1 MKTALIRFCVAMLAT
16 LGIVAC
22 GSRESMTAEE
32 VATWIAAYT
41 PERIDADGV
50 IRIEMTDSLATLV
63 DTARPLE
70 KVFSFSPSLKG
81 EAHYSEDGRYIDF
94 VPKSTLKQGK
104 QYNCRLS
111 LSRLTNIDSLKDFCF
126 SFFVER
132 CEVMLTDI
140 RVAVDPNNIEQV
152 IVSGTML
159 FSTTPSAQ
167 STNASTLTCS
177 YTEARS
183 TITPTNDKLRHK
195 FTISNIKRR
204 AADTQMSIEYAPLG
218 KFASTVAEVEIPGM
232 EEDFK
237 LLSMERIETAE
248 PYINLEFSASLAAEQ
263 ELDGLIAIDN
273 IEATRI
279 ERRGTNVK
287 LYYPINGLG
296 DMIVRVSEL
305 LRSNDNR
312 TLNGDIEQHFEQKV
326 IAPAIEIPISGTIL
340 PDGANLTL
348 PFRAVNLAAI
358 DIEVVK
364 IYTDNIM
371 TFLQYN
377 DIDESYGLRR
387 VGRLIHK
394 QTIRLDSDKS
404 LNLHQWQNFSIDLK
418 NLFKQ
423 EHGAI
428 YNIRLSM
435 RKAYSLYNKA
445 QADEFSTECGITHID
460 RDVWDVCSPHI
471 YREAADYDWWEYDW
485 SERDD
490 PSKDSYYMSDDRIA
504 EYNLMAS
511 DIGLIVKRSEGDE
524 LWCSVC
530 DIMTAHPVSGV
541 EVKAYN
547 YQMRVIGSA
556 YTNEQGFADFKVDG
570 KPFVVTAS
578 NATSTTYLKIN
589 GGHELST
596 SRFDVGGKRVLQ
608 GIKGY
613 VYGER
618 GVWRPGDEIH
628 LTLIVEDKQHSL
640 PKNHPVTMEL
650 YTPINQLY
658 DKQTL
663 TRSVDGIY
671 TFTIAT
677 SEDAPTGG
685 WDARFMVGGQ
695 TFHHTVRIESIKP
708 NRLKIKI
715 SSPEVLQ
722 SDQSAPIAI
731 ESHWLT
737 GPVAA
742 ELDANVELSLYGNP
756 HPFEQYSDYTFR
768 NPLYDFSHAE
778 HNIFSGKL
786 DSQGRATCNFT
797 VPATAQ
803 APGIMQANIIARVR
817 EAAGDES
824 LTSHSVRYS
833 PYKSYVGIALGNK
846 EFETNSD
853 LHFPVVAVDAQGSP
867 IERELRYKIYQL
879 NWSWWW
885 EGSVD
890 ELNRYVQSTTAEV
903 VASGSITTTE
913 GKGEIAFCVEYP
925 SWGKYLIYV
934 EDTVSGHATGGV
946 VRIDWPDWRGRS
958 GKSDPTAASMLSFS
972 LDKRDY
978 EIGEYATVYLP
989 KSEGGRVLLSVEN
1002 GSRVISRKWVTTSAD
1017 TETAHRILIT
1027 SEMTPNFYVH
1037 ATLLQPHAQTIN
1049 DLPIR
1054 MYGVEGAAVIDRK
1067 TILHPV
1073 IDAPSEIRPQ
1083 QEFTIKVREADGKPM
1098 SYTLAIVDEGLL
1110 DITAFKTPQPWA
1122 AMNQREAL
1130 NVKTWDMYNDVIGA
1144 YGSRFSSILSIGGDE
1159 ALRRAAGKEKRF
1171 NPIVEFLGPFTL
1183 NGGTKSHKI
1192 TLPMYVGSVRVMV
1205 VAAKDGSY
1213 GSADCSVSV
1222 NSPLMLL
1229 ATMPRQLACG
1239 DSVKLPV
1246 NIFAMEEGVKSVDV
1260 SIETEGPVSI
1270 VGAATKSIAFSEPG
1284 EQLLNFELRCDA
1296 AHSGQAKVKIRATG
1310 GGQQATETIHINVRN
1325 PLPDIIT
1332 SESIVLDS
1340 EQRHRFDLSPQST
1353 AELTIAT
1360 MPAIDF
1366 SGAFAFVANYAHYC
1380 TEQLSARA
1388 MYMLYA
1394 RKFLDS
1400 DEATLAEKAL
1410 PALLKAIAS
1419 RQLASG
1425 GFAYWPGNDSAHE
1438 WATSMA
1444 GEVMTE
1450 ARRQGFTVANQT
1462 IDSWKAYQNSASRSY
1477 RHTTAEAADLVQ
1489 AYRLY
1494 TIALAGEEPVAA
1506 MNKLRESKS
1515 ISEQALLR
1523 LAATYALIG
1532 RSDVANRLMDKAAS
1546 TPAIDGSYATFWS
1559 PLRDKA
1565 MALEDYMLVGDKS
1578 RAFALA
1584 KEVASQFSAANCS
1597 TQEVAFVSAAMN
1609 RMSNIIDKSTTEV
1622 AISDGNGKRSIINNL
1637 RGVKSLSLDTAHKY
1651 VEVINLGNEE
1661 LYTALMTRRTPS
1673 ADEQIMPEANGV
1685 EIAVRYT
1692 DLEGRTIKVESINQG
1707 DEFLAH
1713 IDVRKHSDSSES
1725 LALCYTVASGWEI
1738 WNERLAGGA
1747 NNLGTTYTDI
1757 RDERISWYFSLGANE
1772 SRSFTVRL
1780 RAAYAGTFILP
1791 PAVCE
1796 DMYNT
1801 ACRATTSNS
1810 KTIVK

>member
-22 GSRESMTAEE
+22 SSRESMSAEE
-32 VATWIAAYT
+32 VDRWIAAYT
-41 PERIDADGV
+41 PERIDTDAV
-50 IRIEMTDSLATLV
+50 IRIEMTDSLATLI
-63 DTARPLE
+63 DTLRPLE
-70 KVFSFSPSLKG
+70 RVFSFSPSLKG
-81 EAHYSEDGRYIDF
+81 EAHYSKNGRYIDF
-94 VPKSTLKQGK
+94 VPESTLKQGK

-111 LSRLTNIDSLKDFCF
+111 LSRLTGIDSLKDFSF

-140 RVAVDPNNIEQV
+140 RVVVDPNNVEQV

-159 FSTTPSAQ
+159 FSTTPSTQ

-177 YTEARS
+177 YTEAHS
-183 TITPTNDKLRHK
+183 AITPTNDKLRHK

-218 KFASTVAEVEIPGM
+218 EFTSTITEVEIPGM

-248 PYINLEFSASLAAEQ
+248 PYINLEFSSPLAAEQ
-263 ELDGLIAIDN
+263 ELDGLITIDN

-312 TLNGDIEQHFEQKV
+312 TLDGDIEQHFEQKV

-340 PDGANLTL
+340 PDGTNLTL

-364 IYTDNIM
+364 IYTDNIL
-371 TFLQYN
+371 TFLQQN
-377 DIDESYGLRR
+377 DIDENYGLRR

-394 QTIRLDSDKS
+394 QTLRLDGDKS

-485 SERDD
+485 SESDD

-511 DIGLIVKRSEGDE
+511 DIGLIVKRAEGDE

-530 DIMTAHPVSGV
+530 DIMTAHPVSGI

-596 SRFDVGGKRVLQ
+596 SRFDVGGKRVSQ

-628 LTLIVEDKQHSL
+628 LTLIVEDKQQSL

-650 YTPINQLY
+650 YTPLNQLY

-677 SEDAPTGG
+677 SEDALTGG
-685 WDARFMVGGQ
+685 WDARFMVGAQ
-695 TFHHTVRIESIKP
+695 TFHHTVRIETIKP

-722 SDQSAPIAI
+722 SEQSAPIAI

-737 GPVAA
+737 GPVASG
-742 ELDANVELSLYGNP
+742 LDANVELSLHSNP

-786 DSQGRATCNFT
+786 DSQGRATCNFA
-797 VPATAQ
+797 VPTTAQ

-846 EFETNSD
+846 EFETDCD
-853 LHFPVVAVDAQGSP
+853 LHFPIVAVDAQGLA

-879 NWSWWW
+879 DWSWWW
-885 EGSVD
+885 EGSAD

-934 EDTVSGHATGGV
+934 EDAVSGHATGGV
-946 VRIDWPDWRGRS
+946 VRIDWPDWRGHS

-1017 TETAHRILIT
+1017 TETAHRIPIT
-1027 SEMTPNFYVH
+1027 SDMTPNFYVH

-1054 MYGVEGAAVIDRK
+1054 MYGVEGATVIDRK

-1130 NVKTWDMYNDVIGA
+1130 GVKTWDVYNDVIGA

-1171 NPIVEFLGPFTL
+1171 NPVVEFLGPFTL
-1183 NGGTKSHKI
+1183 NGGIKSHKI

-1270 VGAATKSIAFSEPG
+1270 IGATTKSIAFSKPG

-1296 AHSGQAKVKIRATG
+1296 AHSGQAKIKIRATG
-1310 GGQQATETIHINVRN
+1310 GGQQATDTININVRN

-1332 SESIVLDS
+1332 SESIVLDNK
-1340 EQRHRFDLSPQST
+1340 QRHRFDLSPQST

-1366 SGAFAFVANYAHYC
+1366 SGAFTFVANYAHYC

-1388 MYMLYA
+1388 MYLLYA

-1400 DEATLAEKAL
+1400 DEAALAERAL

-1425 GFAYWPGNDSAHE
+1425 GFVYWPGNDSAHE

-1450 ARRQGFTVANQT
+1450 ARHQGFTVANQS
-1462 IDSWKAYQNSASRSY
+1462 IDRWKAYQNSAARSY
-1477 RHTTAEAADLVQ
+1477 RHTTAEAADIVQ

-1494 TIALAGEEPVAA
+1494 TLALAGEEPIAA
-1506 MNKLRESKS
+1506 MNKLRESKC

-1523 LAATYALIG
+1523 LAAAYALIG
-1532 RSDVANRLMDKAAS
+1532 RSDVANRLIDKAAS

-1565 MALEDYMLVGDKS
+1565 MALESYLLVGDKS

-1584 KEVASQFSAANCS
+1584 KEVASQFSATNCS
-1597 TQEVAFVSAAMN
+1597 TQEVAFVSAAMS
-1609 RMSNIIDKSTTEV
+1609 RMSYVIDKSTSEV
-1622 AISDGNGKRSIINNL
+1622 AISDDSGERSVISNL

-1692 DLEGRTIKVESINQG
+1692 DLEGRTINIESINQG

-1713 IDVRKHSDSSES
+1713 IDVRKLSNSSES
-1725 LALCYTVASGWEI
+1725 LALCYAVASGWEI
-1738 WNERLAGGA
+1738 WNERLVGGA

-1772 SRSFTVRL
+1772 SRCFTVRL

-1791 PAVCE
+1791 PTVCE

>member
-1 MKTALIRFCVAMLAT
+1 
-16 LGIVAC
+16 
-22 GSRESMTAEE
+22 MTAEE

-41 PERIDADGV
+41 PERIDTDAI
-50 IRIEMTDSLATLV
+50 IRIEMTDSLATLI
-63 DTARPLE
+63 DTVRPLE
-70 KVFSFSPSLKG
+70 RVFSFLPSLKG
-81 EAHYSEDGRYIDF
+81 EAHYSKNGRYIDF
-94 VPKSTLKQGK
+94 VPESTLKQGK

-111 LSRLTNIDSLKDFCF
+111 LSRLTGIDSLKDFSF

-140 RVAVDPNNIEQV
+140 RVVVDPNNVEQV

-177 YTEARS
+177 YTEAHS
-183 TITPTNDKLRHK
+183 AITPTNDKLRHK

-218 KFASTVAEVEIPGM
+218 EFTSTITEVEIPGM

-237 LLSMERIETAE
+237 LLSMERIEAAE
-248 PYINLEFSASLAAEQ
+248 PYINLEFSSPLAAEQ

-312 TLNGDIEQHFEQKV
+312 TLDGDIEQHFEQKV

-340 PDGANLTL
+340 PDGASLTL

-364 IYTDNIM
+364 IYTDNIL
-371 TFLQYN
+371 TFLQQN
-377 DIDESYGLRR
+377 DIDENYGLRR

-394 QTIRLDSDKS
+394 QTLRLDGDKS

-485 SERDD
+485 SESDD
-490 PSKDSYYMSDDRIA
+490 PSKDSYYMSNDRVA

-511 DIGLIVKRSEGDE
+511 DIGLIVKRAEGDK

-530 DIMTAHPVSGV
+530 DIMTAHPVSGI

-596 SRFDVGGKRVLQ
+596 SRFDVGGKRVSQ

-650 YTPINQLY
+650 YTPLNQLY

-677 SEDAPTGG
+677 SEDALTGG
-685 WDARFMVGGQ
+685 WDARFMVGAQ
-695 TFHHTVRIESIKP
+695 TFHHTVRIETIKP

-722 SDQSAPIAI
+722 SEQSAPIAI

-737 GPVAA
+737 GPVASG
-742 ELDANVELSLYGNP
+742 LDANVELSLHSNP

-786 DSQGRATCNFT
+786 DSQGRATCNFA
-797 VPATAQ
+797 VPTTAQ

-833 PYKSYVGIALGNK
+833 PYKSYVGIALGDK
-846 EFETNSD
+846 EFETDCN
-853 LHFPVVAVDAQGSP
+853 LHFAIVAVDAQGLA

-879 NWSWWW
+879 DWSWWW
-885 EGSVD
+885 EGSAD

-934 EDTVSGHATGGV
+934 EDAVSGHATGGV
-946 VRIDWPDWRGRS
+946 VRIDWPDWRGHS

-1017 TETAHRILIT
+1017 TETAHRIPIT
-1027 SEMTPNFYVH
+1027 SDMTPNFYVH

-1054 MYGVEGAAVIDRK
+1054 MYGVEGATVIDRK

-1130 NVKTWDMYNDVIGA
+1130 GVKTWDVYNDVIGA

-1171 NPIVEFLGPFTL
+1171 NPVVEFLGPFTL
-1183 NGGTKSHKI
+1183 NGGIKSHKI

-1270 VGAATKSIAFSEPG
+1270 IGATTKSIAFSKPG

-1310 GGQQATETIHINVRN
+1310 GGQQATDTININVRN

-1332 SESIVLDS
+1332 SESVVLDS
-1340 EQRHRFDLSPQST
+1340 EQRHRFDLLSQST

-1366 SGAFAFVANYAHYC
+1366 SGAFTFVANYAHYC

-1388 MYMLYA
+1388 MYLLYA

-1400 DEATLAEKAL
+1400 DEAALAESAL

-1425 GFAYWPGNDSAHE
+1425 GFVYWPGNDSAHE

-1450 ARRQGFTVANQT
+1450 ARHQGFTVANQT
-1462 IDSWKAYQNSASRSY
+1462 IDGWKAYQNSAARSY
-1477 RHTTAEAADLVQ
+1477 RHTTAEAADIVQ

-1494 TIALAGEEPVAA
+1494 TLALAGEEPIAA
-1506 MNKLRESKS
+1506 MNKLRESKC

-1523 LAATYALIG
+1523 LAAAYALIG
-1532 RSDVANRLMDKAAS
+1532 RSDVANRLIDKAAS

-1565 MALEDYMLVGDKS
+1565 MALESYLLVGDKS

-1584 KEVASQFSAANCS
+1584 KEVASQFSATNCS
-1597 TQEVAFVSAAMN
+1597 TQEVAFVSAAMS
-1609 RMSNIIDKSTTEV
+1609 RMSYVIDKSTSEV
-1622 AISDGNGKRSIINNL
+1622 AISDDSGERSVISNL

-1685 EIAVRYT
+1685 EIVVRYT
-1692 DLEGRTIKVESINQG
+1692 DIEGRTINIESINQG

-1713 IDVRKHSDSSES
+1713 IDVRKLSNSSES
-1725 LALCYTVASGWEI
+1725 LALCYAVASGWEI
-1738 WNERLAGGA
+1738 WNERLVGGA

-1772 SRSFTVRL
+1772 SRCFTVRL

-1791 PAVCE
+1791 PTVCE